1 MTGRGCPYLSNLNK
15 VWNILCSLKTRE
27 TLSQVD
33 DRIVAL
39 ITLLFKSKPKEA
51 TRLRAQLQFIALMK
65 LEKNE
70 EDAPKT
76 KMVTIVRES
85 AEEILNRCLIV

>member
-1 MTGRGCPYLSNLNK
+1 MTGRGCPNLSNLNK

-51 TRLRAQLQFIALMK
+51 TRLRAQLQFIALMR

-70 EDAPKT
+70 DDAP
-76 KMVTIVRES
+76 
-85 AEEILNRCLIV
+85 

>member
-27 TLSQVD
+27 TLSKVD

-51 TRLRAQLQFIALMK
+51 TRLRAQLQFIALMR

-76 KMVTIVRES
+76 KMVTSERKCHRDIQ
-85 AEEILNRCLIV
+85 

>member
-1 MTGRGCPYLSNLNK
+1 MTGRGCPYLLNLNK

-27 TLSQVD
+27 TLSKVD

-51 TRLRAQLQFIALMK
+51 TRLRAQLQFIALMR

-85 AEEILNRCLIV
+85 VIEIFNRCLIV